1 LSKQADFC
9 GFGMKAIHQK
19 REIRSKGLVDPQ
31 IAPKNLGAD
40 IGAPAS
46 QPSTWR
52 GGPQPFNEDGEV

>member
-1 LSKQADFC
+1 
-9 GFGMKAIHQK
+9 MKSIRQK
-19 REIRSKGLVDPQ
+19 REIRSKSLVNPQ

-52 GGPQPFNEDGEV
+52 GGPQPFIGDGEVVRDS